1 MMLTVFAR
9 VVTWQNKANPT
20 ALLLSSVMMLR
31 HLNLIEDADR
41 IHSAV
46 LQTISEG
53 RYLTG
58 DLGGSSGT
66 SDYTKAVI
74 GNLA

>member
-1 MMLTVFAR
+1 MLTLFVHLLIL
-9 VVTWQNKANPT
+9 QNKANPT

-31 HLNLIEDADR
+31 HLNLVGDADR

-46 LQTISEG
+46 LNTIAQG
-53 RYLTG
+53 KYLTG

-66 SDYTKAVI
+66 TDYTKAVI